1 MSRSHSQ
8 HQSDLSITDAESA
21 LIGARIRQ
29 LRGLESQTHLAGRIG
44 ITREHLSRIEGGAQ
58 PGTEILRRLAQVT
71 GASLDFLVLGA
82 GPALREGTAA
92 AGSVAWEAALESLL
106 AGTALRWPRAAKA
119 SRRRADRA
127 WQELP
132 EERRDDVRAFVQ
144 RIAVVAVAIEALLPP
159 RAAKPVI
166 DALGETLAT
175 LLVDRIVAAGGGPR
189 AAAPSGVR
197 AAPSGVRA
205 VRRPPVS

>member
-8 HQSDLSITDAESA
+8 QQSDLSITDAESA

-29 LRGLESQTHLAGRIG
+29 LRGLESQTQLAGRIG

-92 AGSVAWEAALESLL
+92 AGSAGWEAVLEPLL

-127 WQELP
+127 WQALP

-144 RIAVVAVAIEALLPP
+144 RIAVVAVAIEALLPS
-159 RAAKPVI
+159 RAAKPVV
-166 DALGETLAT
+166 DALGEALAT

-189 AAAPSGVR
+189 AAAPGGG
-197 AAPSGVRA
+197 AAS
-205 VRRPPVS
+205 RRPLS

>member
-1 MSRSHSQ
+1 M
-8 HQSDLSITDAESA
+8 
-21 LIGARIRQ
+21 IGARIRQ
-29 LRGLESQTHLAGRIG
+29 LRGLESQTQLAGRIG

-92 AGSVAWEAALESLL
+92 AAGSAGWEAALEPLL

-119 SRRRADRA
+119 SRLRADRA
-127 WQELP
+127 WQSLP

-144 RIAVVAVAIEALLPP
+144 RIAVVAVAVEALLPP

-166 DALGETLAT
+166 DALGEALAT
-175 LLVDRIVAAGGGPR
+175 LLVDRIVAAGGR
-189 AAAPSGVR
+189 AASR
-197 AAPSGVRA
+197 
-205 VRRPPVS
+205 RRPLS

>member
-8 HQSDLSITDAESA
+8 QQSDLSITDAESA

-82 GPALREGTAA
+82 GPALREGAA
-92 AGSVAWEAALESLL
+92 APGSAAWEAALEPLL
-106 AGTALRWPRAAKA
+106 AGTALRLPRATKA

-132 EERRDDVRAFVQ
+132 EERRDDIRGFVR

-159 RAAKPVI
+159 RAVKPVT
-166 DALGETLAT
+166 DALGEALAT
-175 LLVDRIVAAGGGPR
+175 LLVDRIVGAAGGAR
-189 AAAPSGVR
+189 AAA
-197 AAPSGVRA
+197 
-205 VRRPPVS
+205 RRPLS

>member
-1 MSRSHSQ
+1 MTRSQSQ
-8 HQSDLSITDAESA
+8 LKSDLSITDAESA

-29 LRGLESQTHLAGRIG
+29 LRGLESQTHLASRIG

-82 GPALREGTAA
+82 GPALREGPAA
-92 AGSVAWEAALESLL
+92 PGSAAWEAALEPLL
-106 AGTALRWPRAAKA
+106 AGTALRLPRATKA

-132 EERRDDVRAFVQ
+132 EERRDDIRGFVR

-159 RAAKPVI
+159 RAVKPVT
-166 DALGETLAT
+166 DALGEALAT
-175 LLVDRIVAAGGGPR
+175 LLVDRIVFA
-189 AAAPSGVR
+189 
-197 AAPSGVRA
+197 
-205 VRRPPVS
+205 RRPLS

>member
-1 MSRSHSQ
+1 MSRSQSQ
-8 HQSDLSITDAESA
+8 QKSYLSITDTESA

-29 LRGLESQTHLAGRIG
+29 LRGLESQLRLAGRIG
-44 ITREHLSRIEGGAQ
+44 ITREHLSRIEAGAQ
-58 PGTEILRRLAQVT
+58 PGTEILRRVAQVT

-82 GPALREGTAA
+82 GSALREGTAA
-92 AGSVAWEAALESLL
+92 AGSGAWEAALAPLL
-106 AGTALRWPRAAKA
+106 AGTTLRWPRASKT

-144 RIAVVAVAIEALLPP
+144 RIAVVAVAIEALLPA

-166 DALGETLAT
+166 DELGEALAT
-175 LLVDRIVAAGGGPR
+175 LLVERIVSAGGVR
-189 AAAPSGVR
+189 AARSGVR
-197 AAPSGVRA
+197 AARC
-205 VRRPPVS
+205 RPVS

>member
-8 HQSDLSITDAESA
+8 QESDLSITDTESA

-92 AGSVAWEAALESLL
+92 AGSAAWEAALEPLL
-106 AGTALRWPRAAKA
+106 AGTALRLPRAAKA

-144 RIAVVAVAIEALLPP
+144 RIAVVAVAIETLLPA
-159 RAAKPVI
+159 RIAKPVI
-166 DALGETLAT
+166 DELGEALAT
-175 LLVDRIVAAGGGPR
+175 LLVDRIVVAGGGPR
-189 AAAPSGVR
+189 AAAPSGVHAAPGGR
-197 AAPSGVRA
+197 AASR
-205 VRRPPVS
+205 RRPLS